1 MIMSEN
7 IIKASEFKAK
17 CLRIMDEVRE
27 TGREYIISKNG
38 EPVSKLVP
46 IKIKPQTL
54 FGLHKGV
61 VKSKGDI
68 ITPVNVEWDAMQ

>member
-1 MIMSEN
+1 MDEN

-46 IKIKPQTL
+46 IKKRPRSL

-68 ITPVNVEWDAMQ
+68 IAPVDVEWDAMR